1 MHNVFR
7 DKISTPQKKK
17 KKKKI
22 WHQSEI
28 SNDGHLV

>member
-7 DKISTPQKKK
+7 DKISTPQKK